1 MVPRTDAIAR
11 IALSIADV
19 VGLTGIGRT
28 KIYEAI
34 RDGELPLVKIGKRSL
49 VLDEDVRSWLRR
61 HRVGGLDRSN
71 LAVDAA
77 EPGPGPPAA
86 EVTSSTAPAL
96 AKRSKQRDQQT
107 PASSV

>member
-61 HRVGGLDRSN
+61 HRVGGLDHSN
-71 LAVDAA
+71 PAVDAA

-86 EVTSSTAPAL
+86 TSSTAPAL
-96 AKRSKQRDQQT
+96 AKRPKQRDQQT
-107 PASSV
+107 PASAV